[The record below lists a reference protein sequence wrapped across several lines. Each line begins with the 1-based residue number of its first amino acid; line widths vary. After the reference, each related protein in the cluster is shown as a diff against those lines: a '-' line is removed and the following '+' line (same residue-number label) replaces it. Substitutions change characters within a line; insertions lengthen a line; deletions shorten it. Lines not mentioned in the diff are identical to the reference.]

1 MIANI
6 VILVLIAGYCIFL
19 IRKGYKN
26 IKKGNLSDA
35 RAVAEI
41 AVPAADAAVRPHR
54 RRKTERREEYG
65 KFIRL
70 YVLCFRCNPDHL
82 SRRSQYLSIGL
93 VDKEMA

>member
-1 MIANI
+1 M
-6 VILVLIAGYCIFL
+6 
-19 IRKGYKN
+19 
-26 IKKGNLSDA
+26 

-41 AVPAADAAVRPHR
+41 AVPAVDAAVRLHR
-54 RRKTERREEYG
+54 RRKTERWGEYG

-70 YVLCFRCNPDHL
+70 YVLCFRCDPDHL